1 MTRQVTTTRLAVGAG
16 AVLAVLGFL
25 AALAALATPWATYRV
40 TADVPGT
47 GQAVDET
54 GGVAVFQLERG
65 WWYVVALLVLLGLLA
80 VAAAGTGTTARAAGL
95 AAVVVGGGAF
105 ALAATMGGGAAG
117 TSQLA
122 GFGAVEMRTGQGA
135 GVWYGSLAAP
145 LLGLGAALVARRTR
159 GR

>member
-1 MTRQVTTTRLAVGAG
+1 MTRQVTTRLAVGAG

-80 VAAAGTGTTARAAGL
+80 VAAAGNGTAARAAGL

-105 ALAATMGGGAAG
+105 ALAASMGDGAAG
-117 TSQLA
+117 TSQSLA
-122 GFGAVEMRTGQGA
+122 GFGSVEMRTGQGA

-145 LLGLGAALVARRTR
+145 LLGLGAALVAQRTR